1 MDYLSVLGSLLSY
14 LLLYKY
20 VALFVFSFVS
30 SVGIPIPSSSILL
43 TVGVFAS
50 QSYFDFWFSLATATI
65 ASILGDLFVYL
76 LMRKY
81 GSVFLKRNYHKR
93 LSFINKLGAYIKFLE
108 GYIKKHEGLAIFLTR
123 FIGTAGSITNVLSGL
138 IPVSFK
144 KFLFYDF
151 LGNFLDAFI
160 ILIAGFFVDES
171 WQKIAGIV
179 GVVGAT
185 ITVIILLVSVVLIVR
200 IPRNSLKNR

>member
-1 MDYLSVLGSLLSY
+1 MDYLSVFGSLLSY

-20 VALFVFSFVS
+20 VALFVFSFIS

-50 QSYFDFWFSLATATI
+50 QSDFDCWFSLATATI
-65 ASILGDLFVYL
+65 ASTLGDLFVYL

-93 LSFINKLGAYIKFLE
+93 FSFINKLGTYIKFLE

-123 FIGTAGSITNVLSGL
+123 FIGTAGAITNVLSGL

-151 LGNFLDAFI
+151 LGNFLDTFI
-160 ILIAGFFVDES
+160 ILVAGFFVDES

-185 ITVIILLVSVVLIVR
+185 ITVIILLVSVILIVR
-200 IPRNSLKNR
+200 MPKNNFRKR

>member
-1 MDYLSVLGSLLSY
+1 MTLLRRPSWEASERSNFPLGNW
-14 LLLYKY
+14 
-20 VALFVFSFVS
+20 VHNWVS
-30 SVGIPIPSSSILL
+30 
-43 TVGVFAS
+43 
-50 QSYFDFWFSLATATI
+50 QNYFDFWFSLATAAI
-65 ASILGDLFVYL
+65 ASTFGDLFVYF

-93 LSFINKLGAYIKFLE
+93 FSFINKLGAYIKFLE
-108 GYIKKHEGLAIFLTR
+108 EYIKKHEGLAIFLTR
-123 FIGTAGSITNVLSGL
+123 FVGTAGAITNVLSGL

-151 LGNFLDAFI
+151 LGNFLDTFI

-185 ITVIILLVSVVLIVR
+185 ITVIILVVSVILIVR
-200 IPRNSLKNR
+200 IPKNNLKKR

>member
-1 MDYLSVLGSLLSY
+1 MDYLSVFGSLLSY

-20 VALFVFSFVS
+20 VALFAFSFIS

-50 QSYFDFWFSLATATI
+50 QNYFDFWFSLATAAI
-65 ASILGDLFVYL
+65 ASTFGDLFVYF

-93 LSFINKLGAYIKFLE
+93 FSFINKLGAYIKFLE
-108 GYIKKHEGLAIFLTR
+108 EYIKKHEGLAIFLTR
-123 FIGTAGSITNVLSGL
+123 FVGTAGAITNVLSGL

-151 LGNFLDAFI
+151 LGNFLDTFI

-185 ITVIILLVSVVLIVR
+185 ITVIILVVSVILIVR
-200 IPRNSLKNR
+200 IPKNNLKKR

>member
-1 MDYLSVLGSLLSY
+1 MDYLSVFGSLLSY

-20 VALFVFSFVS
+20 IALFVFSFIS

-50 QSYFDFWFSLATATI
+50 QNYFDFWFSLATAAI
-65 ASILGDLFVYL
+65 ASTFGDLFVYF

-93 LSFINKLGAYIKFLE
+93 FSFINKLGAYIKFLE
-108 GYIKKHEGLAIFLTR
+108 EYIKKHEGLAIFLTR
-123 FIGTAGSITNVLSGL
+123 FVGTAGAITNVLSGL

-151 LGNFLDAFI
+151 LGNFLDTFI

-185 ITVIILLVSVVLIVR
+185 ITVIILVVSVILIVR
-200 IPRNSLKNR
+200 IPKNNLKKR

>member
-1 MDYLSVLGSLLSY
+1 MDYLSVFGSLLSY

-20 VALFVFSFVS
+20 VALFAFSFIS

-50 QSYFDFWFSLATATI
+50 QNYFDFWFSLATAAI
-65 ASILGDLFVYL
+65 ASTFGDLFVYF

-93 LSFINKLGAYIKFLE
+93 FSFINKLGAYIKFLE
-108 GYIKKHEGLAIFLTR
+108 EYIKKHEGLAIFLTR
-123 FIGTAGSITNVLSGL
+123 FVGTAGAITNVLSGL

-151 LGNFLDAFI
+151 LGNFLDTFI

-185 ITVIILLVSVVLIVR
+185 ITVIILVASVILIVR
-200 IPRNSLKNR
+200 IPKNNLKKR

>member
-1 MDYLSVLGSLLSY
+1 MDYLSVFGSLLSY

-20 VALFVFSFVS
+20 VALFVFSFIS

-65 ASILGDLFVYL
+65 ASTLGDLFVYL

-81 GSVFLKRNYHKR
+81 VSVFLKRNYHKR
-93 LSFINKLGAYIKFLE
+93 FSFINKLGTYIKFLE

-123 FIGTAGSITNVLSGL
+123 FIGTAGAITNVLSGL

-151 LGNFLDAFI
+151 LGNFLDTFI
-160 ILIAGFFVDES
+160 ILVAGFFVDES

-185 ITVIILLVSVVLIVR
+185 ITVIILLVSVILIVR
-200 IPRNSLKNR
+200 MPKNNFRKR